1 MTQYS
6 NLKETYD
13 ELKSLNPIK
22 DSSEQIKLD
31 KTIKK
36 IKERKIIIEEQIKE
50 NMNDEAFEFLCGC
63 SADHVNYIARA
74 TLELNEIKKDF
85 DF

>member
-1 MTQYS
+1 
-6 NLKETYD
+6 
-13 ELKSLNPIK
+13 
-22 DSSEQIKLD
+22 
-31 KTIKK
+31 
-36 IKERKIIIEEQIKE
+36 
-50 NMNDEAFEFLCGC
+50 MNDEAFDFLCGC